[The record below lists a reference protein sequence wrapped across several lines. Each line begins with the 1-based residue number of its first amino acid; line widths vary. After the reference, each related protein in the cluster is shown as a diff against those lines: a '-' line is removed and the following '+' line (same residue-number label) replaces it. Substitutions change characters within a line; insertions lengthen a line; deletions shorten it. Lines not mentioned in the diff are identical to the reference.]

1 MSRSERDP
9 RIEWIKLIAIF
20 AVAFQHLS
28 HAPELWIATRLTHG
42 AVPAFAF
49 LSVFF
54 AAQAGLRGTN
64 FWAWLRTRVFR
75 LYGLFLIWNTLYFG
89 LRMLSSGAGAPST
102 FNGFSATNFFLVGY
116 DNALWFIPFI
126 LIANCIGFAIAYAI
140 RFKSRTLII
149 ALSMLFGAGAL
160 AIAISPW
167 VAALKFDLITL
178 GLARKAV
185 PAGLLGIS
193 LGLMGRDLDSFCY
206 RGRGG
211 VALYTVIFGASW
223 YALVAY
229 GRWISLPETLVGM
242 SGVAIA
248 LRLVPRTAVAVN
260 PELTLFVF
268 VAHSL
273 FIHALR
279 KGAFFLGYDWEK
291 TSAMVNLIGFAV
303 LIALMTGCYFLIRNN
318 FLGSIALV
326 RRRPQAKPLV
336 VT

>member
-9 RIEWIKLIAIF
+9 RIEWIKLVAIF

-28 HAPELWIATRLTHG
+28 HAPELWIAKQLTHG
-42 AVPAFAF
+42 AVPAFTF

-54 AAQAGLRGTN
+54 SAQAGLRATN

-75 LYGLFLIWNTLYFG
+75 LYGLFLIWNTLYFS
-89 LRMLSSGAGAPST
+89 LRMFSSGAGAPST
-102 FNGFSATNFFLVGY
+102 FKGFSATNFFLVGY

-126 LIANCIGFAIAYAI
+126 LIANSIGFAIAYAL
-140 RFKSRTLII
+140 KCKPRTRII
-149 ALSMLFGAGAL
+149 GLSMLLGAGAL

-167 VAALKFDLITL
+167 VAALQFDLITL

-193 LGLMGRDLDSFCY
+193 LGLMGRNMDSFCSH
-206 RGRGG
+206 GRGE
-211 VALYTVIFGASW
+211 VALYALIFGASG

-229 GRWISLPETLVGM
+229 GRCISLPETLVGM
-242 SGVAIA
+242 SGIAIA
-248 LRLVPRTAVAVN
+248 LRLVPKTAVAVN

-273 FIHALR
+273 FIHGLR
-279 KGAFFLGYDWEK
+279 KGGFFLGYDWGK
-291 TSAMVNLIGFAV
+291 ASATANLIGFAALV
-303 LIALMTGCYFLIRNN
+303 ALMTGCYFLIRNN
-318 FLGSIALV
+318 FVGSVALARWGPPSKRLSV
-326 RRRPQAKPLV
+326 R
-336 VT
+336 